1 MSIVHWNPWR
11 EFDRVRAGLAERE
24 LHSRLFTRVAGAPGE
39 SLARAEWLPPVDITE
54 TGNAYRIDVEIPA
67 VAADDVNVS
76 VKDGVLTVSGERK
89 SQLESN
95 EGRRHRVER
104 RWGKFS
110 RSFRLPENV
119 DEDSIEAR
127 AADGVLYLT
136 VAKKEKAQPRRIE
149 VH

>member
-11 EFDRVRAGLAERE
+11 ELDDGRAALAERG
-24 LHSRLFTRVAGAPGE
+24 SRLFTLVTGTPGE
-39 SLARAEWLPPVDITE
+39 SLAGSGWLPPVDITE
-54 TGNAYRIDVEIPA
+54 TEKAYRIDLEIPA
-67 VAADDVNVS
+67 VAAGDVNVS
-76 VKDGVLTVSGERK
+76 VKDGVLTVCGERK
-89 SQLESN
+89 SESESE

-119 DEDSIEAR
+119 DEDAIEANSR
-127 AADGVLYLT
+127 DGVLYLT

-149 VH
+149 VAG